1 MKDIHNKLEEVA
13 ELAERTKEQRL
24 RRFGRPP
31 KPEGEVGQ
39 VYSIRIP
46 VARIAELEEV
56 AAARGEPP
64 RTMLREWVLDR
75 LECETHGTKRKPAG
89 DVASKKKRSIR
100 TPRSGAPQRRAAGA

>member
-1 MKDIHNKLEEVA
+1 MKDIRKKLEEVA

-46 VARIAELEEV
+46 VAQIAELEAV
-56 AAARGEPP
+56 AAERGEPP
-64 RTMLREWVLDR
+64 RTMLREWVLER
-75 LECETHGTKRKPAG
+75 LDDEAHKTKRGRAG
-89 DVASKKKRSIR
+89 GGSAKRKQPNKSAV
-100 TPRSGAPQRRAAGA
+100 TGAPRRRAAQG

>member
-1 MKDIHNKLEEVA
+1 MKDIRKRLEEVA
-13 ELAERTKEQRL
+13 ELAERTKEDRL

-46 VARIAELEEV
+46 VAQIAELEAV

-64 RTMLREWVLDR
+64 RTMLREWVLER
-75 LECETHGTKRKPAG
+75 LENEARKTKR
-89 DVASKKKRSIR
+89 R
-100 TPRSGAPQRRAAGA
+100 TGGRLA